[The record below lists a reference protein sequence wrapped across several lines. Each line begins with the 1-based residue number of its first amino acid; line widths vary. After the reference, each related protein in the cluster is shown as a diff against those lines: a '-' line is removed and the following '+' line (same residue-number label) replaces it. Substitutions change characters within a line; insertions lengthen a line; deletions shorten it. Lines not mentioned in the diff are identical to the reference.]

1 MNIPIIIHTSDQA
14 QKLNRIAERYQY
26 DIWVQGKSG
35 QADAKS
41 MLGLMLLTIEN
52 KVNLVVKDGI
62 DTRALEKD
70 IAEFI
75 SKEHLVE

>member
-1 MNIPIIIHTSDQA
+1 MNLPIRITSSEQA

-52 KVNLVVKDGI
+52 EVNIVVKDGI
-62 DTRALEKD
+62 DTRALEND
-70 IAEFI
+70 IAEFVV
-75 SKEHLVE
+75 KD

>member
-1 MNIPIIIHTSDQA
+1 MQFKIRITSSEQA
-14 QKLNRIAERYQY
+14 QRLNRIAEKYPY

-41 MLGLMLLTIEN
+41 MLGMVLLTIEN
-52 KVNLVVKDGI
+52 DVTLIVSGDA

-70 IAEFI
+70 IAEFM
-75 SKEHLVE
+75 VD

>member
-1 MNIPIIIHTSDQA
+1 MNIPIRIMTSDQA

-52 KVNLVVKDGI
+52 EVNLVVKDGI

-75 SKEHLVE
+75 IRD

>member
-1 MNIPIIIHTSDQA
+1 MNIPIFIHTSEQA
-14 QKLNRIAERYQY
+14 QRLNRIAEKYQY

-52 KVNLVVKDGI
+52 EVNLVVKDGI
-62 DTRALEKD
+62 DTRSLEKD

-75 SKEHLVE
+75 AKD

>member
-1 MNIPIIIHTSDQA
+1 MNIPIRIVTSDQA

-52 KVNLVVKDGI
+52 EVNLVVKDGI

-75 SKEHLVE
+75 VKDG

>member
-1 MNIPIIIHTSDQA
+1 MNIPIRIMTSDQA

-52 KVNLVVKDGI
+52 EVNLVVKDGI

-75 SKEHLVE
+75 VRE

>member
-1 MNIPIIIHTSDQA
+1 MNIPIRIVTSDQA
-14 QKLNRIAERYQY
+14 QKLNRIAERYPY

-52 KVNLVVKDGI
+52 EVNLVVKDGI

-75 SKEHLVE
+75 VKDE

>member
-1 MNIPIIIHTSDQA
+1 MNKTIFIHTSEQA
-14 QKLNRIAERYQY
+14 QKLNRIAERYPY

-52 KVNLVVKDGI
+52 EVNIIVKDGI

-70 IAEFI
+70 IAEFVVT
-75 SKEHLVE
+75 KE

>member
-1 MNIPIIIHTSDQA
+1 MQFRIRISSSEQA
-14 QKLNRIAERYQY
+14 QRLNRIAEKYPY

-41 MLGLMLLTIEN
+41 MLGMVLLTIEN
-52 KVNLVVKDGI
+52 DVTLLVSNGV

-70 IAEFI
+70 IAEFM
-75 SKEHLVE
+75 VD

>member
-1 MNIPIIIHTSDQA
+1 MNIPIRIVTSEQA

-52 KVNLVVKDGI
+52 EVNLIVKDGV

-75 SKEHLVE
+75 VKD

>member
-1 MNIPIIIHTSDQA
+1 MNIPIRIVTSDQA

-52 KVNLVVKDGI
+52 EVNLVVKDGI

-75 SKEHLVE
+75 VKDE

>member
-1 MNIPIIIHTSDQA
+1 MNCKIKITSSEQA
-14 QKLNRIAERYQY
+14 QKLNRIAEKYPF

-41 MLGLMLLTIEN
+41 MLGLVLLTIEN
-52 KVNLVVKDGI
+52 DVTLIVNGNV

-70 IAEFI
+70 IAEFR
-75 SKEHLVE
+75 VE

>member
-1 MNIPIIIHTSDQA
+1 MNIPIRIMTSDQA
-14 QKLNRIAERYQY
+14 QKLNRIAERYSY

-52 KVNLVVKDGI
+52 EVNLVVKDGI

-75 SKEHLVE
+75 VKDE

>member
-1 MNIPIIIHTSDQA
+1 MNIPIRIVTSDQA

-52 KVNLVVKDGI
+52 EVNLVVKDGI

-75 SKEHLVE
+75 IRD

>member
-1 MNIPIIIHTSDQA
+1 MNIPIRIMTSDQA

-52 KVNLVVKDGI
+52 EVNLVVKDGI

-75 SKEHLVE
+75 VKDE